1 MSVILQN
8 STDEYQH
15 QQPNIPKAL
24 LSADSN
30 GLAHTQATL
39 QEEAST
45 SSHGF
50 SHPRTYLKTGMEMGS
65 PSLILF
71 PARFFLQKYIW
82 GKGQG

>member
-15 QQPNIPKAL
+15 QQPNIPEAL
-24 LSADSN
+24 LSADSD
-30 GLAHTQATL
+30 GLAHAQTTL

-45 SSHGF
+45 SSHKS

-65 PSLILF
+65 PSLIPF
-71 PARFFLQKYIW
+71 PARFFLQK
-82 GKGQG
+82 